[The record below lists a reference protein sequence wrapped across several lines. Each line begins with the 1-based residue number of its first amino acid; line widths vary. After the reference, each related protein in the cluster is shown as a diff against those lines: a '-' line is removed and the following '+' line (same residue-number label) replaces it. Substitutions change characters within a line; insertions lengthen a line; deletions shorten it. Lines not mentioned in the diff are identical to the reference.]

1 MLLIVILY
9 QKVYCSSSMDYK
21 VIPSFIIFLFGAWY
35 IDSAARGW
43 VFHVLHT
50 FILEQILVS
59 HGDDETQLKRD
70 SHTNRGVAVRR
81 K

>member
-1 MLLIVILY
+1 MY
-9 QKVYCSSSMDYK
+9 HSSSMDYK
-21 VIPSFIIFLFGAWY
+21 VIPSFTIFPFGAWY

-59 HGDDETQLKRD
+59 HGDDDMELESD
-70 SHTNRGVAVRR
+70 SCPYYEVILGWD
-81 K
+81 